1 MPPTHEEGC
10 GVDRF
15 GRQRRSMTVA
25 IIGSGVVGTATG
37 FGLQG
42 VGHRVIFCDLDPE
55 RLMMLRS
62 RGFMAMECGELPLE
76 EPNVDAYLISVPSPT
91 VDGRVDLTY
100 VREAAAAVG
109 CALGQQEGHPVV
121 VLRSTVPPG
130 TTEDVVIPVLEGRSG
145 RTAGRDFGVC
155 MNPEFL
161 RARSAETDFRRPR
174 VIVIGSIDAHSEH
187 ALRRVYAPWTDVP
200 VVATDLRTAEATKY
214 MANLFNAAKISF
226 FNEMAE
232 ILTTL
237 GADPTAAAGAVA
249 LGAEGMWNPA
259 YGTRSGAPYGGA
271 CLPKDML
278 GFLGLLEERG
288 LSELAPILLAV
299 NETNDRVAAAAPLEE
314 IDSPQ
319 DPRRLVVPDMELTR

>member
-1 MPPTHEEGC
+1 M
-10 GVDRF
+10 DRF

-42 VGHRVIFCDLDPE
+42 VGHRVVFCDLDPE
-55 RLMMLRS
+55 RLAMLRS

-76 EPNVDAYLISVPSPT
+76 EPNVDAYLISVPTPT
-91 VDGRVDLTY
+91 AEGRVDLTY
-100 VREAAAAVG
+100 LREAAAAVG
-109 CALGQQEGHPVV
+109 CALSQHEGHPVV
-121 VLRSTVPPG
+121 VVRSTVPPG

-145 RTAGRDFGVC
+145 RTAGRDFGMC

-161 RARSAETDFRRPR
+161 RARSAEADFKRPR
-174 VIVIGSIDAHSEH
+174 VIVIGSLDAWSEQ
-187 ALRRVYAPWTDVP
+187 ALRRVYAPWTDVT

-226 FNEMAE
+226 FNEMAGV
-232 ILTTL
+232 LAAL

-259 YGTRSGAPYGGA
+259 YGTRIGAPYGGA

-278 GFLGLLEERG
+278 GFLGLLDERG
-288 LSELAPILLAV
+288 LSELAPILFAV
-299 NETNDRVAAAAPLEE
+299 NETNDRVAAVALPEE
-314 IDSPQ
+314 IDSPP
-319 DPRRLVVPDMELTR
+319 DPRRLAVPALELTR